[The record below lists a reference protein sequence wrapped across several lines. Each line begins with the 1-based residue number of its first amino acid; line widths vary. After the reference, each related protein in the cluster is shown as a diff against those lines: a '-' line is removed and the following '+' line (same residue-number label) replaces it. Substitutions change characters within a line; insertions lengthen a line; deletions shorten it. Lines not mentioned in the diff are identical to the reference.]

1 MNFPLLLSNTY
12 SFYHNICPKCSSVL
26 IKIEVNI
33 PILKENGDFFHYYAR
48 ELKYCYKC
56 QKGYVDKR
64 IIDSMLNTMN
74 HSTYHTYNIKLAN
87 VITQYNKRNFQYQ
100 YIPTLDN
107 DNAIFFPEH
116 DYLPKINEPT
126 SMMALNEQSFLG
138 SMGYTVNKNNY
149 TRRKIL
155 SNAVILYGKRKV
167 ADHINFLIETRKNQ
181 VGGKTKYANALKI
194 WQKDLNFISELGSS
208 LDEND
213 NLR

>member
-1 MNFPLLLSNTY
+1 
-12 SFYHNICPKCSSVL
+12 
-26 IKIEVNI
+26 
-33 PILKENGDFFHYYAR
+33 
-48 ELKYCYKC
+48 
-56 QKGYVDKR
+56 
-64 IIDSMLNTMN
+64 MLNTMN

-181 VGGKTKYANALKI
+181 VVGKTKYANALKI